1 MEGRDWAVEENEE
14 GEAEV
19 VWGMGEMES
28 DSLAKR
34 DGSPNPST
42 GEPEIEGGTER
53 SSVFRRFLPRGR
65 ENPSPNTFLGCW
77 EAREEETDE
86 EEEGGEEG
94 NSGSWGGKTST
105 SETVGIRI

>member
-1 MEGRDWAVEENEE
+1 
-14 GEAEV
+14 
-19 VWGMGEMES
+19 MES

-34 DGSPNPST
+34 DESPKPST
-42 GEPEIEGGTER
+42 GEPETEGGTER

-65 ENPSPNTFLGCW
+65 ENPSPNTFLACW

-86 EEEGGEEG
+86 EEEEGGEEG
-94 NSGSWGGKTST
+94 NTGSRGGKTST